1 MKWLGGMVGGWAGGL
16 DDEVPVKRREPQH
29 NVTGAG
35 PSFPKTSPS
44 PESTLI
50 KFYSSKRD
58 EASR

>member
-1 MKWLGGMVGGWAGGL
+1 VGWLGGMVGGWAGGL

-50 KFYSSKRD
+50 KFYSS
-58 EASR
+58 